1 MKATEL
7 MNKLTLQEKQGWV
20 YVPFAENTKSFYTFM
35 LENDS
40 LTLAWI
46 AVHERITANHLNNH
60 HFLREK
66 NTENGISNSV
76 PRLLIVTDGKQ
87 WWISKTGD
95 VAFNYV
101 NFSGVLI
108 ALYHELKFIA
118 EYFYVFDESKILQKR
133 LINILDTLKLE
144 VRRNGDFL
152 HEGTLVNENKPFTN
166 KEDPTCETSSITI
179 PNPINPNKD
188 EELKRYS
195 KLLHQQ
201 LFQSFN
207 FIQLKYLLRFQNHI
221 VYAHQNYK
229 KGQLLICVTEHE
241 FKNQEEMSRN
251 KNRYLIV
258 DKYTDIKTL
267 HLGTSTNEEEFLQNF
282 FRINME
288 LVNEFLLKEPF

>member
-20 YVPFAENTKSFYTFM
+20 YVPFAENTKSFYTYM
-35 LENDS
+35 LENGS

-87 WWISKTGD
+87 WWISKPGD

-118 EYFYVFDESKILQKR
+118 EYFYVFDESKKLQKR
-133 LINILDTLKLE
+133 IINNLDTLKLE
-144 VRRNGDFL
+144 VRRNGDFI
-152 HEGTLVNENKPFTN
+152 HEGKVVNENKPFSYPN
-166 KEDPTCETSSITI
+166 DPACGTSSITI
-179 PNPINPNKD
+179 PNPIHPTKD

-201 LFQSFN
+201 LFQTFSFL
-207 FIQLKYLLRFQNHI
+207 QVKYLLKFPKQI
-221 VYAHQNYK
+221 VYAHHNYK
-229 KGQLLICVTEHE
+229 KGQLLICVTQNE
-241 FKNQEEMSRN
+241 FKNQEEAYKN
-251 KNRYLIV
+251 KSLFLIV
-258 DKYTDIKTL
+258 DKYTSTSTL
-267 HLGTSTNEEEFLQNF
+267 HLGTNTKEEDFMQNF

-288 LVNEFLLKEPF
+288 LVNEFLMKEPF